1 MGSLNNL
8 ADRIQVGQKHIKTED
23 RKENVKV
30 VKGLIRD
37 GFSKEDIGSLGHGPG
52 FVFDFENSLRRSR
65 TETSRYEFKQGIL
78 RLSGGR
84 EVDTVFIESL
94 IATISAIA
102 NLGPDVD
109 GFVYLGIA
117 DKPDHTARVV
127 ELDGVEPVR
136 FEDVD
141 IVGVDREAHVLS
153 LPLDRYM
160 RILEDAIT
168 NSELGEPLKTQ
179 VLASIDVVSYKGHS
193 VVRIRVPKQT
203 AQTFVGEE
211 CYLRSGSA
219 TKLASGPEIAAISR
233 LFP

>member
-127 ELDGVEPVR
+127 ELD
-136 FEDVD
+136 
-141 IVGVDREAHVLS
+141 VDREAHVLS

>member
-1 MGSLNNL
+1 
-8 ADRIQVGQKHIKTED
+8 
-23 RKENVKV
+23 
-30 VKGLIRD
+30 
-37 GFSKEDIGSLGHGPG
+37 
-52 FVFDFENSLRRSR
+52 LRRSR

-179 VLASIDVVSYKGHS
+179 VLASY
-193 VVRIRVPKQT
+193 
-203 AQTFVGEE
+203 
-211 CYLRSGSA
+211 
-219 TKLASGPEIAAISR
+219 SGPQTDRANLR
-233 LFP
+233 R